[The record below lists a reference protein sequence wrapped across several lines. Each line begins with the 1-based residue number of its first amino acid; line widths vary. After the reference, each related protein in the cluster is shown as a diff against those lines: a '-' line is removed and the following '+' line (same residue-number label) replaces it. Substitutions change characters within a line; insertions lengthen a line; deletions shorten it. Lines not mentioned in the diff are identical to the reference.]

1 MSKTIRNIILSIV
14 WMVASINIEAGTFIV
29 KGVIC
34 NIPDTSFI
42 NISYLKVRNGLCFH
56 ERIDSIP
63 VIHGH
68 FRVEGDV
75 PGLTPGTI
83 EYGRQRVRLYLE
95 PNTLTITMDANNPRL
110 FKQSGSSVDEE
121 ISQIHE
127 FLKESDSIL
136 YASYNAHSKG
146 KNMDWFSAYLEAC
159 YNREDVLLRC
169 FEKYRMYQISPDLLI
184 QALSINRT
192 REYDNLSKIKDLRN
206 LCPDNVKYSRMGELL
221 DACINQASRVAL
233 CRQTPIGSK
242 APDFIGTTMSGDTVQ
257 LSLVK
262 KDKPVLLCFFTSY
275 AEQQVGVEDIRCYVD
290 DYEERKYQYIG
301 IDIQDDPCQWK
312 KYLSTHSI
320 PYPVIKDYW
329 DEDLYHVWEWTIGT
343 SYPGGEL
350 PSFFIIDQDGKIVEN
365 FRITGDKARL
375 KSINGMTKVAQ

>member
-1 MSKTIRNIILSIV
+1 
-14 WMVASINIEAGTFIV
+14 MVASINIEAGTFIV

-159 YNREDVLLRC
+159 
-169 FEKYRMYQISPDLLI
+169 
-184 QALSINRT
+184 
-192 REYDNLSKIKDLRN
+192 
-206 LCPDNVKYSRMGELL
+206 
-221 DACINQASRVAL
+221 
-233 CRQTPIGSK
+233 
-242 APDFIGTTMSGDTVQ
+242 
-257 LSLVK
+257 
-262 KDKPVLLCFFTSY
+262 
-275 AEQQVGVEDIRCYVD
+275 
-290 DYEERKYQYIG
+290 
-301 IDIQDDPCQWK
+301 
-312 KYLSTHSI
+312 
-320 PYPVIKDYW
+320 
-329 DEDLYHVWEWTIGT
+329 
-343 SYPGGEL
+343 
-350 PSFFIIDQDGKIVEN
+350 
-365 FRITGDKARL
+365 
-375 KSINGMTKVAQ
+375 